1 MPRHP
6 VTLRGSAG
14 TADMAGEEEMLA
26 EQQPSKA
33 VDSTTQMVQDLSEA
47 IDALLGVLTMVQ
59 DAGVL
64 PDDAATAL
72 DDLVTAA
79 ERASAA
85 LDAALRGGSTESP
98 TTGGEEEHRPAK
110 PVLKVPVRAGGGGAE
125 RIVVSRARTPNYG
138 LEE

>member
-6 VTLRGSAG
+6 VTLRGA
-14 TADMAGEEEMLA
+14 TAAADMAGKEEMLT
-26 EQQPSKA
+26 EQPSRA

-64 PDDAATAL
+64 PDDAAAAL

-79 ERASAA
+79 EKASAA
-85 LDAALRGGSTESP
+85 LDAALRGESAEAP
-98 TTGGEEEHRPAK
+98 MMGEEEHSPAK
-110 PVLKVPVRAGGGGAE
+110 PVLKVPMRAGGGGAE
-125 RIVVSRARTPNYG
+125 RTVVTRARTPNYG

>member
-6 VTLRGSAG
+6 VTLHGATA

-26 EQQPSKA
+26 EQPSMA
-33 VDSTTQMVQDLSEA
+33 VDSATQMVQDLSEA

-64 PDDAATAL
+64 PDDAAAAL

-85 LDAALRGGSTESP
+85 LDAALHGGFTEAP
-98 TTGGEEEHRPAK
+98 MGEEEHSPAR
-110 PVLKVPVRAGGGGAE
+110 PVLKVPMRAGGGGAE
-125 RIVVSRARTPNYG
+125 RMVISRARTPNYG
-138 LEE
+138 LE

>member
-6 VTLRGSAG
+6 VTLSGAAA
-14 TADMAGEEEMLA
+14 ADMAGEEEMLA
-26 EQQPSKA
+26 EQPSMA
-33 VDSTTQMVQDLSEA
+33 VDSATQMVQDLSEA

-64 PDDAATAL
+64 PDDAAAAL

-85 LDAALRGGSTESP
+85 LDAALRGGSAESP
-98 TTGGEEEHRPAK
+98 VMGEEEHIPAR
-110 PVLKVPVRAGGGGAE
+110 PVLKVPMRAGGGGAE
-125 RIVVSRARTPNYG
+125 RMVVSRARTPNYG

>member
-6 VTLRGSAG
+6 VTLRGTTAA
-14 TADMAGEEEMLA
+14 ADMAGEEEML
-26 EQQPSKA
+26 PSMA
-33 VDSTTQMVQDLSEA
+33 VDSATQMVQDLSEA

-64 PDDAATAL
+64 PDDAAAAL

-85 LDAALRGGSTESP
+85 LEAALHGGSAESP
-98 TTGGEEEHRPAK
+98 MMGGEEEHSPAR
-110 PVLKVPVRAGGGGAE
+110 PVLKVPMRAGGGGAE
-125 RIVVSRARTPNYG
+125 RMVVSRARTPNYG
-138 LEE
+138 LEEV

>member
-6 VTLRGSAG
+6 VTLRGA
-14 TADMAGEEEMLA
+14 TAAADMAGEEEVLA
-26 EQQPSKA
+26 EQPSMA
-33 VDSTTQMVQDLSEA
+33 VDSATQMVQDLSEA

-64 PDDAATAL
+64 PDDAAAAL
-72 DDLVTAA
+72 DDLVAAA

-85 LDAALRGGSTESP
+85 LDAALRGGAAEAP
-98 TTGGEEEHRPAK
+98 TMGGEGEHIPAR
-110 PVLKVPVRAGGGGAE
+110 PVLKVPMRAGGGGAE
-125 RIVVSRARTPNYG
+125 RMVVSRARTPNYG

>member
-6 VTLRGSAG
+6 VTLRSA
-14 TADMAGEEEMLA
+14 TAVTDMAGEEEMLA
-26 EQQPSKA
+26 EQPSRA
-33 VDSTTQMVQDLSEA
+33 VDSATQMVQDLSEA

-64 PDDAATAL
+64 PDDAAAAL

-85 LDAALRGGSTESP
+85 LDAALRGGSAESS
-98 TTGGEEEHRPAK
+98 TMGGEEEHSPAK
-110 PVLKVPVRAGGGGAE
+110 PVLKVPMRAGGGGAE
-125 RIVVSRARTPNYG
+125 RMVVSRARTPNYG
-138 LEE
+138 LE

>member
-1 MPRHP
+1 
-6 VTLRGSAG
+6 
-14 TADMAGEEEMLA
+14 MAGEEEMLA
-26 EQQPSKA
+26 EQPSRA
-33 VDSTTQMVQDLSEA
+33 VDSATQMVQDLSEA

-64 PDDAATAL
+64 PDDAAAAL

-98 TTGGEEEHRPAK
+98 TMGGEEEYSPAK
-110 PVLKVPVRAGGGGAE
+110 PVLKIPMRAGGGGAE
-125 RIVVSRARTPNYG
+125 RMVVSRVRTPNYG

>member
-6 VTLRGSAG
+6 VTLRGAAAA
-14 TADMAGEEEMLA
+14 ADMAGEEEML
-26 EQQPSKA
+26 PSMA
-33 VDSTTQMVQDLSEA
+33 VDSATQMVQDLSEA

-64 PDDAATAL
+64 PDDAAAAL

-85 LDAALRGGSTESP
+85 LEAVLHGGSAEAP
-98 TTGGEEEHRPAK
+98 MMGDEEEHSPAR
-110 PVLKVPVRAGGGGAE
+110 PVLKVPMRAGGGGAE
-125 RIVVSRARTPNYG
+125 RMVVSRARTPNYG
-138 LEE
+138 LEEV